1 LKIFE
6 LGRAF
11 YPRKGQEL
19 PEEVELLSGLIT
31 GRREEESWAKTNAEV
46 DFFDLKGVVET
57 LLYKLGV
64 DRVKFQGAS
73 EAPFLQAG
81 TACAISAQGEQIGIL
96 GEIHGDVRQAFEL
109 KHKVFFFELDFT
121 RTIEKIQEK
130 RTFKAL
136 PRFPAVTR
144 DLAII
149 VNERISTEDLLQ
161 VIRGA
166 NNGLIAEMKVFDLY
180 RGNPIPAG
188 KKSLAFRLKFQ
199 EEGRTLTD
207 AEVNELHQRIIQ
219 LLAEKHGAILR

>member
-1 LKIFE
+1 
-6 LGRAF
+6 
-11 YPRKGQEL
+11 
-19 PEEVELLSGLIT
+19 
-31 GRREEESWAKTNAEV
+31 
-46 DFFDLKGVVET
+46 VET
-57 LLYKLGV
+57 LLHKLGV

-73 EAPFLQAG
+73 EAPFLEAG
-81 TACAISAQGEQIGIL
+81 AASAILAQGEQIGIL

-109 KHKVFFFELDFT
+109 KHKVIFFELDFT
-121 RTIEKIQEK
+121 KTIERIEEK

-144 DLAII
+144 DLALI
-149 VNERISTEDLLQ
+149 VNERISTEDLLE

-207 AEVNELHQRIIQ
+207 AEVNGLHQRVIQ